1 MTPLCKHADL
11 QFENLRMC
19 LKDLPDGNLFLT
31 DTPEAPLSTHKLCLV
46 ADLVLFISMLPT

>member
-19 LKDLPDGNLFLT
+19 LKDLPDGNLLLT